1 MQQSEELLKV
11 YFEEG
16 EELIAGIE
24 GSLLL
29 LERDGFN
36 PDAINSAFRF
46 VHTLKGNSAMLG
58 FHATSEFTHA
68 LENEFDKFRSG
79 KSVMTKEQVSRFL
92 TTCDFLRTLVNHD
105 RLAEQIA
112 SEKLD
117 AMIAFLSG
125 SAAAA
130 EMEVNSLPASA
141 TENPNPGFEI
151 FSAAP
156 AVSDCFPAQ
165 TPARTPSPAPAEP
178 VRHDARGASDFQ
190 LVGDVSPVARARAAR
205 HTDPAA
211 VRPRATDIRSIRVDT
226 SKIEGLVNLAG
237 EISVMQSMLS
247 ELAVRREADKYQQLE
262 STLSQIERS
271 TQELQQRVL
280 SVRMMPVGT
289 LLGNYTRLV
298 RDLAASQRK
307 EISLSIV
314 GEEAEL
320 DRSIMEQV
328 RDPLT
333 HIIRNAVDHGI
344 ELPEDR
350 VACGKPAA
358 GKLELRAAQEGSQVV
373 ISVTD
378 DGSGI
383 KKARVLEKAVAL
395 GLVGPEENLS
405 EEEILSL
412 IFHPGFSTA
421 ETITAISGRGVGLD
435 VVKRNI
441 ELIGGEVSIRSVEGR
456 GTSIALRLPLTLAII
471 EGLVTRIGSESY
483 IIPSSVLVET
493 RQPKEEDIKT
503 AGGVSE
509 VVRVRDRYL
518 PLIRLHEFFKV
529 EGAVTEPQRAICLV
543 VQYNERQFCVM
554 ADEVMGYQQV
564 VIKSLGR
571 FFSSVAGVS
580 GAAILADGRIAL
592 IVDIAS
598 TLRQTVLW
606 SRKIA

>member
-29 LERDGFN
+29 LEREGFN

-68 LENEFDKFRSG
+68 LENEFDQFRSG

-130 EMEVNSLPASA
+130 EVEANSPPSPA
-141 TENPNPGFEI
+141 TENSNSGFEI

-156 AVSDCFPAQ
+156 TVPDRFPAQ
-165 TPARTPSPAPAEP
+165 TPSHAPAEP
-178 VRHDARGASDFQ
+178 VRQDARGASDFQ
-190 LVGDVSPVARARAAR
+190 LVGDVSPVARASAAR

-211 VRPRATDIRSIRVDT
+211 ARPRATDSRSIRVDT

-441 ELIGGEVSIRSVEGR
+441 ELIGGEVSIRSAEGR

-483 IIPSSVLVET
+483 IVPSSVLVET

-529 EGAVTEPQRAICLV
+529 EGAVTEPHRAICLV
-543 VQYNERQFCVM
+543 VQYNERQFCAM

-571 FFSSVAGVS
+571 FFSSAAGVS

>member
-130 EMEVNSLPASA
+130 EVEVSSPPASA
-141 TENPNPGFEI
+141 AENSNSGFEI

-156 AVSDCFPAQ
+156 AVSECFPAQ
-165 TPARTPSPAPAEP
+165 TPPPVPAEP
-178 VRHDARGASDFQ
+178 VRQDARGASDFQ
-190 LVGDVSPVARARAAR
+190 LVGDASPVARARAAR
-205 HTDPAA
+205 PADPAA
-211 VRPRATDIRSIRVDT
+211 ARPRATDNRSIRVDT

-350 VACGKPAA
+350 VAHGKPAA

-383 KKARVLEKAVAL
+383 KKARVLQRAVAL

-441 ELIGGEVSIRSVEGR
+441 ELIGGEVSIRSAEGR

-483 IIPSSVLVET
+483 IVPSSVLVET

-509 VVRVRDRYL
+509 VIRVRDRYL

-543 VQYNERQFCVM
+543 VQYNERQFCAMV
-554 ADEVMGYQQV
+554 DEVMGYQQV

-592 IVDIAS
+592 IVDISS